1 MRHFWTIYLTAAVAG
16 TAGVYLLAPLARP
29 FLAERGVLRASSAVP
44 VAHEEGAVVPA
55 QEPVVLSVTGVADE
69 PVRVPARLGIH
80 LVSRGDVTPSWGMAC
95 RPAEY
100 FMMDGLSTG
109 RLEAGKKIDFRSIR
123 CSQQGPMVEFM
134 VDSPVGIPTTP
145 YLVSPTNLFLFTG
158 SYSGLTGAQIEE
170 LKDCYALRE
179 PAASSEKPQ
188 ASKPPKGVLL
198 VQRGDVAPAWGV
210 VRQQA
215 NYYLADGRRIGLV
228 DAGVLIEYRK
238 SVPSPKGLLAD
249 CFICATNGS
258 VPARALINQK
268 DLHLFTG
275 SYRGLSAAQLKDVR
289 TYYEL
294 AGKRIARK
302 NELLQASAAKNP
314 NFSAYRSAYQAL
326 MAHVEKN
333 KAALDCRD
341 RAVDDER
348 VQAQARLYELR
359 MEERRL
365 RITYEEAEKKFKDWK
380 KAHAEEL
387 QAPDDDPDIALWSK
401 LQRMLAPGIAG
412 LAL

>member
-1 MRHFWTIYLTAAVAG
+1 MRHFWSIYLTAAVAG
-16 TAGVYLLAPLARP
+16 TAGVYFLAPLARP
-29 FLAERGVLRASSAVP
+29 FLAERGVRRASSSVP

-55 QEPVVLSVTGVADE
+55 QEPAALSVTGVAEE
-69 PVRVPARLGIH
+69 PVRAPARLGIR
-80 LVSRGDVTPSWGMAC
+80 LVSRGDVTPSWGMTC

-123 CSQQGPMVEFM
+123 CTAQGPMVEFM

-158 SYSGLTGAQIEE
+158 SYSGLTGAQVEE
-170 LKDCYALRE
+170 LKDVYALRE
-179 PAASSEKPQ
+179 TALNPEK
-188 ASKPPKGVLL
+188 AESARPPKGILL

-215 NYYLADGRRIGLV
+215 NYYWTDGRRAGLV
-228 DAGVLIEYRK
+228 DAGALVEYRK
-238 SVPSPKGLLAD
+238 AVPSPKGLLAD
-249 CFICATNGS
+249 CLICVTNGS
-258 VPARALINQK
+258 APARALIRQK

-275 SYRGLSAAQLKDVR
+275 SYGELSAAQVKDVR

-294 AGKRIARK
+294 AGKKSARRT
-302 NELLQASAAKNP
+302 ELLQASAAKNP
-314 NFSAYRSAYQAL
+314 FFSAYRSAYQAL

-333 KAALDCRD
+333 QAALDCRD

-359 MEERRL
+359 MDERRL
-365 RITYEEAEKKFKDWK
+365 RIVYEEAEKKFKDWK

-387 QAPDDDPDIALWSK
+387 QAPDEDPDMALWSK

-412 LAL
+412 LAF